1 MKKINLLSDHKT
13 QESFI
18 TIAILLIILSSVLHT
33 IRGIYITFS
42 QFESDSFIFIS
53 TTLFSTIS
61 IFYLI
66 YSMQRKY
73 EFKHHRFHCNVI
85 HYFLYESTFGLGLLI
100 ILCIPCLTIYKC
112 YSEGPIWTSSR
123 EIIFITINLLC
134 FSILLF
140 SIGYLN
146 RKYFKNIFP
155 FFELSTIQNHA
166 LQLIVNYDDFI
177 NRKIDNPTLIIGQD
191 FLIKIHEHPRNE
203 DEKNT
208 VLIINQNT
216 TPNPSIV
223 TVIINKELAD
233 GLRNNEFILKTELK
247 SISEF
252 TKLEIALWLDRNHQ
266 SL

>member
-1 MKKINLLSDHKT
+1 MKKINLLSDRKT
-13 QESFI
+13 QELFI
-18 TIAILLIILSSVLHT
+18 AIAILLIILSSVLNI
-33 IRGIYITFS
+33 IRGFYITFS
-42 QFESDSFIFIS
+42 QFESVSFIFIS

-61 IFYLI
+61 IFYLK

-73 EFKHHRFHCNVI
+73 EFKHHRFHCNVW
-85 HYFLYESTFGLGLLI
+85 YFDGSFSFFYLILLFPIVSMYAFFSKGPNITTSFSTE
-100 ILCIPCLTIYKC
+100 IL
-112 YSEGPIWTSSR
+112 
-123 EIIFITINLLC
+123 FITINLLC

-140 SIGYLN
+140 YIGYLN
-146 RKYFKNIFP
+146 RKYFKYIFP

-177 NRKIDNPTLIIGQD
+177 NRKIDKPSLIIGQD

-252 TKLEIALWLDRNHQ
+252 TKLEIALWLDRNYQ

>member
-1 MKKINLLSDHKT
+1 MKKINLLSDRKT
-13 QESFI
+13 QELFI
-18 TIAILLIILSSVLHT
+18 AIAILLIILSSVLHT

-42 QFESDSFIFIS
+42 QFESVSFIFIS

-61 IFYLI
+61 IFYLN

-73 EFKHHRFHCNVI
+73 EFKHHRFHCNIWYYDGSVSFFI
-85 HYFLYESTFGLGLLI
+85 TILFIPFCSIYAFFSKGPNITTPFSTE
-100 ILCIPCLTIYKC
+100 IL
-112 YSEGPIWTSSR
+112 
-123 EIIFITINLLC
+123 FITINLLC

-177 NRKIDNPTLIIGQD
+177 NRKIDNPSLIIGQD

-223 TVIINKELAD
+223 TVIINEELAD

-252 TKLEIALWLDRNHQ
+252 TKLEIALWLDRNYQ